1 MSNLLL
7 FGMLT
12 VLVLVNAYF
21 TYRRTTDVDD
31 TGRKLLAASQL
42 IYLVF
47 IGIIFVLGKIVGASG
62 VASKLQGGS
71 MPAFIAMA
79 VGVAVVL
86 ALVLFGKTKLE
97 RKILG
102 EANSLGIGPMGL
114 GGKPTLLAVKIA
126 ARPRVPASFFVTVAY
141 MCWALRRRSVAF

>member
-47 IGIIFVLGKIVGASG
+47 IGIIFVLGNSG
-62 VASKLQGGS
+62 R
-71 MPAFIAMA
+71 IY
-79 VGVAVVL
+79 
-86 ALVLFGKTKLE
+86 
-97 RKILG
+97 I
-102 EANSLGIGPMGL
+102 
-114 GGKPTLLAVKIA
+114 
-126 ARPRVPASFFVTVAY
+126 
-141 MCWALRRRSVAF
+141 

>member
-12 VLVLVNAYF
+12 DLVLVNAYF

-97 RKILG
+97 RKIR
-102 EANSLGIGPMGL
+102 EEH
-114 GGKPTLLAVKIA
+114 KI
-126 ARPRVPASFFVTVAY
+126 
-141 MCWALRRRSVAF
+141 

>member
-79 VGVAVVL
+79 AGVAVVL

-97 RKILG
+97 RKIR
-102 EANSLGIGPMGL
+102 EEH
-114 GGKPTLLAVKIA
+114 KI
-126 ARPRVPASFFVTVAY
+126 
-141 MCWALRRRSVAF
+141 

>member
-97 RKILG
+97 RKIR
-102 EANSLGIGPMGL
+102 EEH
-114 GGKPTLLAVKIA
+114 KI
-126 ARPRVPASFFVTVAY
+126 
-141 MCWALRRRSVAF
+141 

>member
-1 MSNLLL
+1 MSNWLL
-7 FGMLT
+7 FGLLA

-21 TYRRTTDVDD
+21 TYRKTTDVDD

-47 IGIIFVLGKIVGASG
+47 IGIIFVLGKIVGSSG
-62 VASKLQGGS
+62 IASKLQGGS
-71 MPAFIAMA
+71 TPASIGMI

-97 RKILG
+97 RKIR
-102 EANSLGIGPMGL
+102 EEH
-114 GGKPTLLAVKIA
+114 KI
-126 ARPRVPASFFVTVAY
+126 
-141 MCWALRRRSVAF
+141 